1 MEESTRSASP
11 KVEVIIVGVF
21 FLIFT
26 FWAFKKCSN
35 TRTQFIEKEQRE
47 KQYKA
52 EQDSINRMLQA
63 KRRQDSLSAQGASAS
78 RQPSSGESL
87 SRLYVTIAGLKMRK
101 SPELN
106 AEVIEELPLF
116 DEVFYLNEVTAFTQ
130 EINLGKAIANEPWV
144 KIQTRR
150 GRAGW
155 VFGAGVNYYKKKN
168 PNAD

>member
-1 MEESTRSASP
+1 
-11 KVEVIIVGVF
+11 
-21 FLIFT
+21 
-26 FWAFKKCSN
+26 
-35 TRTQFIEKEQRE
+35 
-47 KQYKA
+47 
-52 EQDSINRMLQA
+52 MLQA
-63 KRRQDSLSAQGASAS
+63 KRRQDSLSAQGASVS